1 MPVTARVVSG
11 IFSRRGG
18 AAADASA
25 GRAAATDARFDSS
38 RDEHERWFLGVHHA
52 TATAGGMRVALTGMA
67 FGHARRNMEE
77 EITMTDKHGTLN
89 VTGTG
94 KVSAAPDEAVIQL
107 GVVIDARTAAEATTS
122 NASATQR
129 VIDAVSAQPNHSVTT
144 TGLSVNPIFSY
155 DETTHVSTIV
165 GFRATNGVN
174 VKTKVGYAGQI
185 YDAGITAGATQSSGI
200 TFQIQ
205 NEAPLREEALRLAV
219 ENAHREAKLVAQ
231 AARVDLTGIDSIQ
244 IDAGG
249 GRLLY
254 RAAAIDFKATP
265 VMPEDK
271 TISASVQITYRT
283 RA

>member
-1 MPVTARVVSG
+1 MQ
-11 IFSRRGG
+11 
-18 AAADASA
+18 
-25 GRAAATDARFDSS
+25 
-38 RDEHERWFLGVHHA
+38 
-52 TATAGGMRVALTGMA
+52 
-67 FGHARRNMEE
+67 NMEE

-107 GVVIDARTAAEATTS
+107 GVVTDAKTAAEATTS

-129 VIDAVSAQPNHSVTT
+129 VIDAVSAQPNHGVTT

-174 VKTKVGYAGQI
+174 VTTKVGYAGQI

-200 TFQIQ
+200 TFRIQ

-244 IDAGG
+244 INAGG

-254 RAAAIDFKATP
+254 RAEAIDLKATP

>member
-1 MPVTARVVSG
+1 
-11 IFSRRGG
+11 
-18 AAADASA
+18 
-25 GRAAATDARFDSS
+25 
-38 RDEHERWFLGVHHA
+38 
-52 TATAGGMRVALTGMA
+52 MA
-67 FGHARRNMEE
+67 FGHARRTWKEE

-94 KVSAAPDEAVIQL
+94 KVLAAPDEAVIQL
-107 GVVIDARTAAEATTS
+107 GVVTDARTAVEATTS

-129 VIDAVSAQPNHSVTT
+129 VIDAVSAQPNHGVTT
-144 TGLSVNPIFSY
+144 TGLSVSPLFSY
-155 DETTHVSTIV
+155 DEATHVSTIV

-174 VKTKVGYAGQI
+174 VRTKVGYAGQI
-185 YDAGITAGATQSSGI
+185 YDAGIAAGATESSGI
-200 TFQIQ
+200 AFQIQ

-254 RAAAIDFKATP
+254 RSEPVNRTATP
-265 VMPEDK
+265 VMPEDR
-271 TISASVQITYRT
+271 TISASVQIAYRT

>member
-1 MPVTARVVSG
+1 
-11 IFSRRGG
+11 
-18 AAADASA
+18 
-25 GRAAATDARFDSS
+25 
-38 RDEHERWFLGVHHA
+38 
-52 TATAGGMRVALTGMA
+52 
-67 FGHARRNMEE
+67 
-77 EITMTDKHGTLN
+77 MTDKHGTLN

-94 KVSAAPDEAVIQL
+94 KVLAAPDEAVIQL
-107 GVVIDARTAAEATTS
+107 GVVTDARTAAEATTS

-129 VIDAVSAQPNHSVTT
+129 VIDAVSAQPNHGVTT
-144 TGLSVNPIFSY
+144 TGLSVNPICSD
-155 DETTHVSTIV
+155 DETTHVPTIV

-200 TFQIQ
+200 MFRIQ

-219 ENAHREAKLVAQ
+219 ENAHREAKLVAH

-244 IDAGG
+244 IDAGV
-249 GRLLY
+249 GRFVY
-254 RAAAIDFKATP
+254 RAEAIDIKATP

-271 TISASVQITYRT
+271 TISASVQIAYRT

>member
-1 MPVTARVVSG
+1 
-11 IFSRRGG
+11 
-18 AAADASA
+18 
-25 GRAAATDARFDSS
+25 
-38 RDEHERWFLGVHHA
+38 
-52 TATAGGMRVALTGMA
+52 
-67 FGHARRNMEE
+67 
-77 EITMTDKHGTLN
+77 MTDKHGTLN

-94 KVSAAPDEAVIQL
+94 KVQAVPDEAVIQL
-107 GVVIDARTAAEATTS
+107 GVVTDAKTAAEATTS

-129 VIDAVSAQPNHSVTT
+129 VIDAVSAQPNHGVTT
-144 TGLSVNPIFSY
+144 TGLSVNPICSY

-200 TFQIQ
+200 TFRIQ

-219 ENAHREAKLVAQ
+219 ENAQREAKLVAQ

-244 IDAGG
+244 IEAGG
-249 GRLLY
+249 GGLLY
-254 RAAAIDFKATP
+254 RAASIDIRATP

-271 TISASVQITYRT
+271 TITASVQIAYRT